1 MMNHDSDNQHMDEIN
16 YLKEMSNDSSDE
28 FFASADEGSDSEMPS
43 TVKLLDSKSAKDSS
57 IAKPK
62 SNNSWNSWEDKLSS
76 KLSPKNVSTTDRKET
91 SIEKPLPGVKE
102 GGSLNSMAE
111 LMVKLEDVPENQI
124 VDNKLVPLIEGDS
137 WDVEDDPW
145 SNPQES
151 NKTTASLP
159 PVNSRKVM
167 TDNNPE
173 QKKNLPSE
181 DAWDAED
188 GSFGEI
194 VSRQTENAPRA
205 LATQLLSTKFEDL
218 GEFDPLEKVNE
229 VSKFTDKSSAR
240 SPKKITLCK
249 ILENP
254 ANSEDTD
261 AWNVEDDPWG
271 ESADEPSGE
280 VAKESDPPENIQ
292 PPEVEDSLTEVVKD
306 SDRKS
311 KSQSKS
317 VKEDLSKSIPAKE
330 VLLSR
335 SSKEEESAWDLEDDP
350 WVESQSKEAGESNAW
365 DLENDHWTHTEPKK
379 KASSTEADWDN
390 VEDLHAKL
398 SSLAGPP
405 SITSQELAST
415 ASALVKSVGG
425 GLASFMAG
433 LKMPN
438 LSGFEESQAPKPPP
452 EGEANEQAA
461 TTGSGWSAWDLGS
474 IAKTLTST
482 VENTFLS
489 LAKGMQLITGGV
501 DILEQIGRKTFTAL
515 KENDPGLVYTKRFLR
530 PVDLSSGQGPKL
542 SQVSHDINI
551 FDHYSTQIGELCLV
565 VMGTCLSYPSASIF
579 VECISQSMNIALNIM
594 IENDILMRM
603 LREAR
608 DHQHT
613 PEPGSVEARRGD
625 LAFQLESRL
634 ALVHME
640 ALELLSSRASARLTT
655 KLTRLESSSQDDVD
669 ISSLTSEGGVLER
682 IWQAL
687 QVKKVDSEEPE
698 QDAGIEYPVASL
710 SDAVKV
716 LDQIVPGNALIKT
729 CDEVQ
734 NKSKELE
741 PDLPMKEI
749 FYRSIEALAER
760 TSAVLGYLH
769 KLAECLLIGQQHH
782 YRDHFNGG
790 FLDVAEK
797 VARFPIG
804 PCYGYNFPDP

>member
-1 MMNHDSDNQHMDEIN
+1 
-16 YLKEMSNDSSDE
+16 MSGDSSDE
-28 FFASADEGSDSEMPS
+28 VFASADEGSDSEMPS
-43 TVKLLDSKSAKDSS
+43 TIKLLDSKSAKDSS
-57 IAKPK
+57 ISKPE
-62 SNNSWNSWEDKLSS
+62 SNNIWNSSEDKSSSS
-76 KLSPKNVSTTDRKET
+76 KLSSENVPPTNRKKTST
-91 SIEKPLPGVKE
+91 EKPLPVVKE
-102 GGSLNSMAE
+102 GESSVIMAKPV
-111 LMVKLEDVPENQI
+111 VKLEDVLENQI

-145 SNPQES
+145 LNPQES
-151 NKTTASLP
+151 NKTTASTP
-159 PVNSRKVM
+159 PANSRKVI
-167 TDNNPE
+167 TGNNPE

-188 GSFGEI
+188 GSLGEV
-194 VSRQTENAPRA
+194 VSRQTENAPEV
-205 LATQLLSTKFEDL
+205 LAIQLLSSNFEDL
-218 GEFDPLEKVNE
+218 REFDPLEKVNE

-240 SPKKITLCK
+240 SPQKIKPSK

-254 ANSEDTD
+254 PNSEDAD

-271 ESADEPSGE
+271 EFADEPSGE
-280 VAKESDPPENIQ
+280 VAKESDPSGNIQ
-292 PPEVEDSLTEVVKD
+292 LPEVEDSFTEVVKD

-335 SSKEEESAWDLEDDP
+335 SFKEEESAWDLEDDP
-350 WVESQSKEAGESNAW
+350 WAESQSKEAEESNAC
-365 DLENDHWTHTEPKK
+365 DLENDHWINTEPKK
-379 KASSTEADWDN
+379 VSSTEADWEN
-390 VEDLHAKL
+390 MEDLHAKL
-398 SSLAGPP
+398 SSLAGPS
-405 SITSQELAST
+405 SITSQELTST

-433 LKMPN
+433 LRMPN
-438 LSGFEESQAPKPPP
+438 LSGFEEPQAPKPPP
-452 EGEANEQAA
+452 EGETNEQAA
-461 TTGSGWSAWDLGS
+461 AIGGGWSAWDLGS

-482 VENTFLS
+482 VENT
-489 LAKGMQLITGGV
+489 GIQLITGGV

-530 PVDLSSGQGPKL
+530 P
-542 SQVSHDINI
+542 
-551 FDHYSTQIGELCLV
+551 
-565 VMGTCLSYPSASIF
+565 
-579 VECISQSMNIALNIM
+579 
-594 IENDILMRM
+594 M

-640 ALELLSSRASARLTT
+640 ALELLSSRASARLIT
-655 KLTRLESSSQDDVD
+655 KLTRLESTSQDDVD

-682 IWQAL
+682 IRQTL
-687 QVKKVDSEEPE
+687 QVKKADSEAPE
-698 QDAGIEYPVASL
+698 QDTGSEYPVASL

-734 NKSKELE
+734 NKSRELE

-769 KLAECLLIGQQHH
+769 KLAECLLLIGQQHH
-782 YRDHFNGG
+782 YLDQFKGG

-797 VARFPIG
+797 VASMITAAKRQNEAVASNNRKEGIESE
-804 PCYGYNFPDP
+804 DPLIASRRLVASLFLETGMANSYLDDAATNHLVPVLQVACLDAFFHEPSPTREIERPTKSKLR